1 MEAIMKF
8 TRTFLGCLLATAMFA
23 ANAQQPPI
31 KIVGIMELS
40 GTGATPGSNFN
51 NGVKLAVKEINAA
64 GGILGRQIAYDP
76 TDTQTSPTVA
86 KAVAQK
92 AVDDGAYV
100 VLGPV
105 HSGSMIVSMGE
116 TRRAEITNFTGGE
129 AAVITQQGNPF
140 VFRTS
145 FTQAISMPKLARY
158 LKNDLKAQS
167 IAIVYT
173 NNDFGKGGRDEMI
186 KALATQGIKVVADVS
201 TDPGQVD
208 FSGPVLKVKQSN
220 PDAVFAYLT
229 EEEGA
234 RALREFK
241 KQGFTK
247 PIVGETT
254 IIGQKVIELAG
265 DAAEGVIGH
274 VGLTPDAPQAAVK
287 AFDEKYLKEYKQR
300 TDHNGMKGYSAV
312 YVVKAMTEKIGKVDS
327 KALAAALHGA
337 KISAKDNPGVL
348 LDVSFDQNG
357 DIDRESFM
365 VKVQNGKQQ
374 VIATVPPIGAK

>member
-1 MEAIMKF
+1 M
-8 TRTFLGCLLATAMFA
+8 RTFQSLALALLAA
-23 ANAQQPPI
+23 ASLAASAQQPP
-31 KIVGIMELS
+31 VLFYGIMELS
-40 GTGATPGSNFN
+40 GTGATPGTNFD

-64 GGILGRQIAYDP
+64 GGILGRKINYVS
-76 TDTQTSPTVA
+76 TDTQTNPGVA

-92 AVDDGAYV
+92 AIDEGAYV

-129 AAVITQQGNPF
+129 AAVITQQGNPY

-145 FTQAISMPKLARY
+145 FTQSTSMPKLARY
-158 LKNDLKAQS
+158 LKEQMKAKTV
-167 IAIVYT
+167 AVVYT
-173 NNDFGKGGRDEMI
+173 NNDFGKGGRDEMT
-186 KALATQGIKVVADVS
+186 KALAAIDIKIVADVS
-201 TDPGQVD
+201 TDPGQID
-208 FSGPVLKVKQSN
+208 FSTVALKTKQS
-220 PDAVFAYLT
+220 DADVVFVYLT

-234 RALREFK
+234 RLLREFR
-241 KQGFTK
+241 KQGMTK

-265 DAAEGVIGH
+265 DAAEGIVGH

-287 AFDEKYLKEYKQR
+287 AFDAKYQAEYKQR
-300 TDHNGMKGYSAV
+300 SDHNGMKGYSAV
-312 YVVKAMTEKIGKVDS
+312 YIVKAVTEKIGKVDS

-348 LDVSFDQNG
+348 LDVSFDQKG
-357 DIDRESFM
+357 DLDRESFM
-365 VKVQNGKQQ
+365 VKVANGKQQ
-374 VIATVPPIGAK
+374 VIAIVPPVGSK